1 MKDKL
6 QIINKFGLQVEEV
19 EPTVYKVQNTD
30 LEVNVNKL
38 QWELEEC
45 ILFTSERKRREKL
58 ENGLSTMIANVY
70 YILLSYDNDELINKY
85 DEIACAERENTYL
98 LSYKYRPERA
108 HSIDTIYGEDE
119 I

>member
-1 MKDKL
+1 MKNKL
-6 QIINKFGLQVEEV
+6 QIINSFGLQVEEI
-19 EPTVYKVQNTD
+19 EPLVYKVQNTD
-30 LEVNVNKL
+30 LDVNVNKL

-45 ILFTSERKRREKL
+45 ILFTSERKRRERL

-85 DEIACAERENTYL
+85 DDIACSERENTYL
-98 LSYKYRPERA
+98 LSYKYRPERE
-108 HSIDTIYGEDE
+108 HSIDTIYGQNE